1 MSATVR
7 ALEVLGWCGLWMR
20 VDGVAQDNLAF
31 DSMETRK
38 ITGTRD
44 WATYTVVLDV
54 PRDAAAIYFG
64 IGLTGRG
71 RVWAD
76 DFTFEVVGK
85 DVETTSMPTQRQPRG
100 RPPAADLLD
109 HPVNLGFEE
118 ESY

>member
-1 MSATVR
+1 M
-7 ALEVLGWCGLWMR
+7 
-20 VDGVAQDNLAF
+20 Q
-31 DSMETRK
+31 TRK

-44 WATYTVVLDV
+44 WATHTVVLDV
-54 PRDAAAIYFG
+54 PRNAAEIHFG
-64 IGLTGRG
+64 ILLERRG

-85 DVETTSMPTQRQPRG
+85 DVETTSMRTQRVRRG
-100 RPPAADLLD
+100 RPLAEDLLD